1 MPEKTNPRRRGR
13 PAVPEALLQTFL
25 AHLGETASV
34 AGAAA
39 KAEVQR
45 STLYQLR
52 KHDKKFA
59 ARWDEARK
67 LGIERLEDE
76 AMQRTLEGVQKPVFY
91 AGRQIASVQQFNDRL
106 LQFLLKAHKP
116 EVYSRPAAPPAAAP
130 PAAAPSSIRA
140 RLAGITFPPDFARRL
155 REAEA
160 RMAALGKPLPPLP
173 GKKGGEG
180 G

>member
-1 MPEKTNPRRRGR
+1 MPAKTAKPRRRGR
-13 PAVPEALLQTFL
+13 PAVPADRIDVFL

-39 KAEVQR
+39 RADIQR

-52 KHDKKFA
+52 QHDEAFA

-76 AMQRTLEGVQKPVFY
+76 AMQRSLDGVPKPVFY
-91 AGRQIASVQQFNDRL
+91 AGQQVASVRQFNDRL

-116 EVYSRPAAPPAAAP
+116 ETYDRPRPVAAAP
-130 PAAAPSSIRA
+130 LPFDLVA
-140 RLAGITFPPDFARRL
+140 RVK
-155 REAEA
+155 EAEA
-160 RMAALGKPLPPLP
+160 RMNAKGDRLPPP
-173 GKKGGEG
+173 EKEGRRGKR
-180 G
+180 

>member
-13 PAVPEALLQTFL
+13 PAVPEARLQTFL

-130 PAAAPSSIRA
+130 TSVRPN
-140 RLAGITFPPDFARRL
+140 LAGITFSPDFVRRL

>member
-1 MPEKTNPRRRGR
+1 MTEMTKPRRRGR
-13 PAVPEALLQTFL
+13 PAVPAARLESFL
-25 AHLGETASV
+25 SYLSETASI

-39 KAEVQR
+39 RAEVQR

-52 KHDKKFA
+52 KHDPEFA

-67 LGIERLEDE
+67 LGIDRLEDD
-76 AMQRTLEGVQKPVFY
+76 AMRRALEGVQKPVFY

-116 EVYSRPAAPPAAAP
+116 EVYARPAAPPAAEFDH
-130 PAAAPSSIRA
+130 RA
-140 RLAGITFPPDFARRL
+140 RLSRLPYSPDLARRV

-160 RMAALGKPLPPLP
+160 RMEALGKGLPPLP
-173 GKKGGEG
+173 VNKDGDDR
-180 G
+180 